1 MCKSNDHYLTN
12 ILTYKTMENKIY
24 ILHKTSLS
32 TGHILVLKGNTVYGK
47 KMLWLLT
54 DINRSK

>member
-12 ILTYKTMENKIY
+12 ILIYKTMENKIY

-47 KMLWLLT
+47 KNVVT
-54 DINRSK
+54 TN